1 MLAVGP
7 EGLFDKVLHLH
18 ADLFESFASKWREVR
33 EVTFCVSFL
42 RAEIGNAFFAALG
55 HRKRGPWR
63 RFRNKFTRMGAL
75 QEKRGLRDVT
85 GEVLGLTSYENVL
98 TLILPLV
105 EHGPLWRDKELS
117 AAVTLERQGVT
128 ATVAAFGTSWYAQRS
143 YQAKKEESKSPA
155 AIPTWEYRMT
165 STQEHQPQSNSQE
178 PLIHRT
184 RGDSMEPVGPKDVPT
199 PKDPA
204 QPGTGQSA
212 TLSKVQGNQ
221 NKGEHQ
227 AVEPAVQPEND
238 SKSSVASKA
247 RLVSA
252 RLSDFGVLIAP
263 ATAEF

>member
-75 QEKRGLRDVT
+75 Q
-85 GEVLGLTSYENVL
+85 
-98 TLILPLV
+98 